1 MAGGPRKF
9 SEKIALLNQKEAEG
23 NAAYASVMAQVVQ
36 IRPNDVVVNQQ
47 QQQQQQ
53 PPDSNKHQK
62 LQHQQH
68 QQQQQQQQYQQMM
81 GPAPYLQLPTQ
92 PESFRR
98 AQSDS
103 SIHQSVNNMMNNNN
117 QMAPMMMPPQQPQ
130 PQQQQQPQQQI
141 MTNNTNNLPSP
152 QQQQQQ
158 QQFNYMPQQQMYQQQ
173 PSNYQP
179 NNFQQRPGGFQNGG
193 GQNDYNSPQIPY
205 RNFTLPI
212 LPNSTAGAPN
222 ETNSASA
229 SPAHSPHHFNSPPL
243 SGGGHVSP
251 TNFLHP
257 KLPKNVRS

>member
-47 QQQQQQ
+47 QQQQ

-62 LQHQQH
+62 LQHQ

-103 SIHQSVNNMMNNNN
+103 SIHQSVNNMMNNN
-117 QMAPMMMPPQQPQ
+117 QMAPMMMPPQQQTQ
-130 PQQQQQPQQQI
+130 PQQQQQI

-158 QQFNYMPQQQMYQQQ
+158 FNYMSQQQMYQQQ
-173 PSNYQP
+173 QQAPSYQP
-179 NNFQQRPGGFQNGG
+179 NNFQQRPGGFQNGA
-193 GQNDYNSPQIPY
+193 QNDYNSPPQIPY

-243 SGGGHVSP
+243 SGGGGGHVSP

-257 KLPKNVRS
+257 KLPKNVSFNWFG